1 LRQTLV
7 TDFQAAGLYDAAST
21 TTLNGFLTDSTLD
34 VPSDTGHASL
44 GARFVVVREGKTVYE
59 KELKTSATWPST
71 FIGMEAIPTGINQYT
86 SLYHKLVG
94 TLLDDPDYRAAN
106 PK

>member
-1 LRQTLV
+1 
-7 TDFQAAGLYDAAST
+7 
-21 TTLNGFLTDSTLD
+21 
-34 VPSDTGHASL
+34 
-44 GARFVVVREGKTVYE
+44 
-59 KELKTSATWPST
+59 
-71 FIGMEAIPTGINQYT
+71 MEAIPTGINQYT